1 MPYARNMF
9 PDDFLS
15 CDFSYFS
22 TLLRF
27 IPFISVAA
35 FCIYDNL
42 HIQYTYLITLCNSCS
57 FMCYFNFFNKSGNS
71 LNSKMR

>member
-1 MPYARNMF
+1 MKNPKNIDIASLIKKCPNMA
-9 PDDFLS
+9 S
-15 CDFSYFS
+15 NVNH
-22 TLLRF
+22 TNV
-27 IPFISVAA
+27 IGAN
-35 FCIYDNL
+35 YDNL